1 MNTVNFKEK
10 FWSFV
15 SELTQKNEINNYYL
29 VEERNNISYNNP
41 DDDILCQKYFDG
53 LRKVLYINVSTAY
66 EEFKTH
72 LSKQQLP
79 VCSAV
84 WLKNFLKGEINYLG
98 YIKCKKINAQSVR
111 CYIFDITDTRIV
123 LPEAKKE
130 TITKADLDFLS
141 TDADIQKKKAE
152 TNKYL
157 DEVEILK
164 ASELRHILESH
175 YVDDERSIMGSEPFW
190 VPIVTGKNRDIV
202 MSKLIEIIKHF

>member
-15 SELTQKNEINNYYL
+15 SELTQKNEINHYYQI
-29 VEERNNISYNNP
+29 EERNNIMYSHP
-41 DDDILCQKYFDG
+41 DDERVCRKDFDSV
-53 LRKVLYINVSTAY
+53 RKVLYINVSTAY

-98 YIKCKKINAQSVR
+98 YIKSKNINNHIVR

-190 VPIVTGKNRDIV
+190 VPVVTGKNRDIV